1 MAKHRLPVHSRPSKG
16 GRYWICYVRTPDG
29 RRLQRALH
37 IRDDG
42 SKESERAA
50 IAAYWQEQ
58 SRVTAGTE
66 TRRSKTRTLR
76 SALKALAEAKE
87 VDEQTEHSQEKV
99 TSAGKALE
107 LFFGDQHDIG
117 SITTEDLVSF
127 AAERKKVVENITI
140 KRDLQVYSQACAAV
154 GVTPAKLPG
163 IGSIQAKPQEPF
175 TLDEVR
181 RFMLATT
188 PHGKLLAYCL
198 HFLGLRNSETRKL
211 AEPDWANKRVWCEG
225 TKTKHSKRWVYPPD
239 EMWEYMEAMRSV
251 GEWRGWPKLGK
262 QGVESFVKRT
272 SARAGLGH
280 RHPNDCRGGF
290 ATRLAAA
297 GVNAALR
304 GAIMGNSEQT
314 QKIYSQPHLLDQEL
328 ADASR
333 KHPRIRP
340 KPCTADASQEA
351 AQAAKTAVGGTVTA
365 LKSLRKGED
374 SAD

>member
-1 MAKHRLPVHSRPSKG
+1 MAHKRAPIFDRRG
-16 GRYWICYVRTPDG
+16 YWYCHVRTPDG

-37 IRDDG
+37 IRNDG
-42 SKESERAA
+42 SAASERAA
-50 IAAYWQEQ
+50 VAAYWQEQ

-66 TRRSKTRTLR
+66 TRRSKTRTIR

-87 VDEQTEHSQEKV
+87 VAEQTDHSQEKV

-117 SITTEDLVSF
+117 AITTEDLVSF
-127 AAERKKVVENITI
+127 AADRKRSVLPITV

-163 IGSIQAKPQEPF
+163 IGSITAKPQVPF

-181 RFMLATT
+181 RFMVATT

-198 HFLGLRNSETRKL
+198 HFLGVRNSETRKL
-211 AEPDWANKRVWCEG
+211 DEPDWENKRVYCNG
-225 TKTKHSKRWVYPPD
+225 TKTKNSKRWIYPPD

-272 SARAGLGH
+272 SLRAGLGH

-297 GVNAALR
+297 GVPAALR

-314 QKIYSQPHLLDQEL
+314 QKIYSQPHLLDREL
-328 ADASR
+328 ADAMQ

-340 KPCTADASQEA
+340 PACITGAPAKSATT
-351 AQAAKTAVGGTVTA
+351 AKTAAGGAVFPLILPKTPE
-365 LKSLRKGED
+365 K
-374 SAD
+374 

>member
-1 MAKHRLPVHSRPSKG
+1 MANTKRAPIFDRNG
-16 GRYWICYVRTPDG
+16 YWYCHVRTPDG
-29 RRLQRALH
+29 RRIQRALH
-37 IRDDG
+37 IRNDG
-42 SKESERAA
+42 SAASERTA

-66 TRRSKTRTLR
+66 TRRSKTRTIR

-107 LFFGDQHDIG
+107 LFFGDQRDIG

-127 AAERKKVVENITI
+127 AAERKLTVLAITV

-154 GVTPAKLPG
+154 GVKPAELPG
-163 IGSIQAKPQEPF
+163 IGKTTAKPQEPF

-181 RFMLATT
+181 RFMVACS
-188 PHGKLLAYCL
+188 PQSKLLAYTL

-211 AEPDWANKRVWCEG
+211 DEPDWANRRVWCRG
-225 TKTKHSKRWVYPPD
+225 TKTPRSARWVYPPD
-239 EMWEYMEAMRSV
+239 EMWEYMVAQRSC

-272 SARAGLGH
+272 SKRAGLGH
-280 RHPNDCRGGF
+280 RHPNDCRGGY

-304 GAIMGNSEQT
+304 GALMGNSERT
-314 QKIYSQPHLLDQEL
+314 QAIYSQPHLLDQEL
-328 ADASR
+328 ADAVKR
-333 KHPRIRP
+333 HPRI
-340 KPCTADASQEA
+340 KPPPCISDASQEA
-351 AQAAKTAVGGTVTA
+351 ANAAKTAVGGTVTT
-365 LKSLRKGED
+365 LKTLQNPAKTPEK
-374 SAD
+374 